1 MKQPLNKFT
10 FKAPLVKKWV
20 EEHCKGKV
28 VINLFAGSTE
38 LEGCEEIRNDIDVDN
53 YAHFHKDALDFI
65 RWWSSSEQYI
75 TDFYRSERLKK
86 VDIILL
92 DPPYSYRK
100 SMELYNGHLN
110 SRFKLILDE
119 IPKILKEDGKVITF
133 GYHASVMS
141 KCRGF
146 KVDEI
151 LLIDHSGAQHTTLAC
166 VESRI

>member
-1 MKQPLNKFT
+1 MQEIKFTRLCQPLNKFT
-10 FKAPLVKKWV
+10 FKAPKVKKWV
-20 EEHCKGKV
+20 EEHCNEKYV
-28 VINLFAGSTE
+28 LNLFAGPTR
-38 LEGCEEIRNDIDVDN
+38 LNGCIEEITNDLDVTIPAI
-53 YAHFHKDALDFI
+53 YHKDALDLVKLLVSLHDCYDVI
-65 RWWSSSEQYI
+65 
-75 TDFYRSERLKK
+75 
-86 VDIILL
+86 VL

-119 IPKILKEDGKVITF
+119 IPKILTGDGIVITF

-146 KVDEI
+146 KVNEI
-151 LLIDHSGAQHTTLAC
+151 LLIDHSGAQHTTIAC